1 MSFHYWL
8 AGVKAEE
15 SEPNFS
21 IFYFLLINTWSGEK
35 VNTVKCNKVLEVSV
49 DFNEPPEAP
58 PFPTNPD
65 RLRLN
70 FAQKVQ
76 EVEAA

>member
-49 DFNEPPEAP
+49 DFN
-58 PFPTNPD
+58 
-65 RLRLN
+65 
-70 FAQKVQ
+70 
-76 EVEAA
+76 